1 MKTAIVILCI
11 CVAYIVALNNGLA
24 RTPPMG
30 WNSWNHFGCNTDCTT
45 YPNTCIS
52 ENLFKQM
59 ADAMVSSG
67 MAAAGYEY
75 INMDDCWMLGKRNA
89 QGRLVADPARF
100 TNGTLQTLAEYIH
113 SKGLKFGTYIDCGT
127 MTCGGYAGSEGYE
140 LIDSQTF
147 AEWGVDYI
155 KIDGCYFPVVDMQEK
170 YTNWSKLL
178 NESGRPMV
186 FSCSWPAYADLNNI
200 TIPWDVVEE
209 ICNLW
214 REYNDI
220 RDNWNEWTNILD
232 YQVSKGLAPYAGP
245 GHWNDPDM
253 LEVGNGNQTVSEYT
267 SLMSMWA
274 IIAAPLI
281 AGNDLRNMTPQTLAL
296 LTAPEVIA
304 IDQDNLGLEG
314 TRLSSNN
321 GLEVWSRTLYN
332 GTAVGLFN
340 RTPNSAQITVTW
352 KMININGSADVRD
365 AWARKDL
372 GTYNTGYTTTVASHD
387 TILLRVT
394 PSSSSLN

>member
-1 MKTAIVILCI
+1 
-11 CVAYIVALNNGLA
+11 
-24 RTPPMG
+24 
-30 WNSWNHFGCNTDCTT
+30 
-45 YPNTCIS
+45 
-52 ENLFKQM
+52 
-59 ADAMVSSG
+59 
-67 MAAAGYEY
+67 
-75 INMDDCWMLGKRNA
+75 
-89 QGRLVADPARF
+89 
-100 TNGTLQTLAEYIH
+100 
-113 SKGLKFGTYIDCGT
+113 

-232 YQVSKGLAPYAGP
+232 YQVSKGLAPYAAP

-253 LEVGNGNQTVSEYT
+253 LEVGNGNQTESEYT

-304 IDQDNLGLEG
+304 IDQDKLGLEG